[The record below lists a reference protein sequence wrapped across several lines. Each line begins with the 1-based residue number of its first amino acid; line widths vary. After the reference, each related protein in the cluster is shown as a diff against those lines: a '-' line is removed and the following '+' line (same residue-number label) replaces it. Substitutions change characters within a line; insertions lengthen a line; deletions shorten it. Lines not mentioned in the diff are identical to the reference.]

1 MRWSASPVMNENKD
15 NDTKYRILMLTTDS
29 EICGTERIILS
40 LLRHLDRQRF
50 EPMLVTMFGPG
61 DLIEEA
67 KKIDVPGVNLR
78 MKEDSFF
85 SGLKTWRKVLND
97 FKPDLIQSLLIH
109 SNVLGRATVIFK
121 GKIKMLGGISTVYTL
136 EGYGRL
142 YAWIERLTHPLDTR
156 YVVNSELGMD
166 RVLNVIRL
174 PQRKMALVHN
184 GIELEE
190 EIDHQS
196 VRDSVRNEFNFADDD
211 LVVGIV
217 AQLRPAKRHDLLI
230 QASASLL
237 DRFPQLHLL
246 IVGQGEMEEASKR
259 IVNELGISKHVC
271 FAGYRND
278 ARRLLHGMDIF
289 ALPSDV
295 EGEPISLLEAMDAG
309 LPVVAARTGGIPEII
324 ENGKSGLIFTP
335 GKLNEL
341 QDLLHELLGD
351 EYKRETLGK
360 AAQQRIQERFSAQRM
375 TQEFQELYIQCMTR

>member
-1 MRWSASPVMNENKD
+1 MNEDNKK
-15 NDTKYRILMLTTDS
+15 KYRILMLTSDS

-40 LLRHLDRQRF
+40 LLRHLDRQCF

-61 DLIEEA
+61 DLIDDA
-67 KKIDVPGVNLR
+67 GKLDVPGVNLR

-85 SGLKTWRKVLND
+85 SGLKRWRKALND

-109 SNVLGRATVIFK
+109 SNVLGRATVMFK
-121 GKIKMLGGISTVYTL
+121 RKIKMLGGISTVYTT
-136 EGYGRL
+136 EGYGRF
-142 YAWIERLTHPLDTR
+142 YAWIERLTHPLDTL
-156 YVVNSELGMD
+156 YVVNSELGMEK
-166 RVLNVIRL
+166 VLNVIRL
-174 PQRKMALVHN
+174 PERKMTLVHN

-190 EIDHQS
+190 KIDQES
-196 VRDSVRNEFNFADDD
+196 VRDVVRREFHFADDD
-211 LVVGIV
+211 LVVGMV

-230 QASASLL
+230 QASAALV
-237 DRFPQLHLL
+237 DKFPQLRLL

-259 IVNELGISKHVC
+259 MANDLGINKHVY

-309 LPVVAARTGGIPEII
+309 LPVVAARTGGIPEIV

-341 QDLLHELLGD
+341 QDLLHELLSD
-351 EYKRETLGK
+351 EYKRETLGR

-375 TQEFQELYIQCMTR
+375 TQEFQELYLRCLI